1 MRRII
6 MNKRIKRLISSILV
20 TSFLLV
26 LCVVPIT
33 AEASDDQIQC
43 IQYNMEEN
51 SYTTVSIPKN
61 DSAAQGYNPLPATR
75 SIIGSDDRVLITGDP
90 VNYYPASAV
99 GVVNVLYMDGS
110 SARGTGWLFGPND
123 VATAAH
129 VLISDDGI
137 PVRSATFYINGKDY
151 ASGENMYI
159 PVEYIENQDSNYDY
173 ACFELLSSLGN
184 ERGYFGWDPM
194 CLNGDAITIIGR
206 PSDYDISNL
215 AISFGNITSIQ
226 SSYRI
231 RHNADTLSG
240 MSGAPIFK
248 GSGTGE
254 EAIAV
259 AIHASG
265 APSYNEGTRINS
277 TVASMLNYY
286 RNFLL

>member
-1 MRRII
+1 
-6 MNKRIKRLISSILV
+6 MNKRIKRFISSILAA
-20 TSFLLV
+20 SFLLV
-26 LCVVPIT
+26 LSVAPIT
-33 AEASDDQIQC
+33 AEASDDQVEC
-43 IQYNMEEN
+43 IQYNIEEN

-61 DSAAQGYNPLPATR
+61 DSAAQGYNPLPVTR
-75 SIIGSDDRVLITGDP
+75 SIIGSDDRVLITGEP

-99 GVVNVLYMDGS
+99 GVVNVTYIDGS

-129 VLISDDGI
+129 VLVNDEGI
-137 PVRSATFYINGKDY
+137 PVRSATFYVNGNYY

-159 PVEYIENQDSNYDY
+159 PVEYLETQDSNYDY
-173 ACFELLSSLGN
+173 ACFELLTSLGK
-184 ERGYFGWDPM
+184 ERGYFGWNTVCAP
-194 CLNGDAITIIGR
+194 GDAITIIGR

-215 AISFGNITSIQ
+215 AISFGNITSIS
-226 SSYRI
+226 SSYKI

-259 AIHASG
+259 AIHTGGAS
-265 APSYNEGTRINS
+265 SYNEGTRINS

-286 RNFLL
+286 RTFLL

>member
-1 MRRII
+1 

-110 SARGTGWLFGPND
+110 SARGTGWLFWP
-123 VATAAH
+123 
-129 VLISDDGI
+129 
-137 PVRSATFYINGKDY
+137 K
-151 ASGENMYI
+151 
-159 PVEYIENQDSNYDY
+159 
-173 ACFELLSSLGN
+173 
-184 ERGYFGWDPM
+184 
-194 CLNGDAITIIGR
+194 
-206 PSDYDISNL
+206 
-215 AISFGNITSIQ
+215 
-226 SSYRI
+226 
-231 RHNADTLSG
+231 
-240 MSGAPIFK
+240 
-248 GSGTGE
+248 
-254 EAIAV
+254 
-259 AIHASG
+259 
-265 APSYNEGTRINS
+265 
-277 TVASMLNYY
+277 
-286 RNFLL
+286 